1 MRRKRQQ
8 WNCCRSLR
16 LAVRDISLELILMEK
31 LRQIV
36 HNSCFLL
43 STILA
48 LFLSCGDA
56 LNITGITE
64 TDEASILIGNIDEN
78 DWCPPQQSSGTGGTI
93 SVEDGLRPAYPNPT
107 NSSTQLPYQIN
118 KQTRVKL
125 QIINKDKVIVRLLVD
140 AIQPAGSYLVHW
152 VLRDDKGDRVKN
164 GFYRVQFFINDEFKC
179 SGDIQVISNN

>member
-1 MRRKRQQ
+1 M
-8 WNCCRSLR
+8 
-16 LAVRDISLELILMEK
+16 
-31 LRQIV
+31 

-43 STILA
+43 SIIIA

-64 TDEASILIGNIDEN
+64 TDEANVLIGNIDEN
-78 DWCPPQQSSGTGGTI
+78 DWCPPQHSGTGDAI
-93 SVEDGLRPAYPNPT
+93 STEDGMRPAYPNPT
-107 NSSTQLPYQIN
+107 NSSTRLPYQIT

-140 AIQPAGSYLVHW
+140 AIQPAGSYTVLW
-152 VLRDDKGDRVKN
+152 VLGDDKGDRVKN

-179 SGDIQVISNN
+179 HGDIQVISNN